1 MTGRVKGVRDGI
13 GHRSELE
20 RGHEPVLRRNENKSY
35 LGKRQSLPELLV
47 READQVVDV
56 GPAERSRPDVDAH
69 AAGRRVVGVDVEA
82 TLVKR
87 LASDE

>member
-1 MTGRVKGVRDGI
+1 MITLYI
-13 GHRSELE
+13 F
-20 RGHEPVLRRNENKSY
+20 
-35 LGKRQSLPELLV
+35 GKRQSLPELLV

-82 TLVKR
+82 ARV
-87 LASDE
+87 